1 VKVSNVND
9 LWGKEFMD
17 VALGVEAKLTSI
29 TRGNVVVANNK
40 KTTTITSQEKH
51 NNHALNF
58 FAKVNGLKTIKNL
71 MGCETSTTFWN
82 KLIVVH
88 E

>member
-17 VALGVEAKLTSI
+17 VALGVETKLTSI
-29 TRGNVVVANNK
+29 RRSNVVVANNK
-40 KTTTITSQEKH
+40 KTTTITISMTFMP
-51 NNHALNF
+51 LIF
-58 FAKVNGLKTIKNL
+58 FAKVNGLKTIKIL

-82 KLIVVH
+82 KLIIVH